1 MNGLKYKRKY
11 GRKSKSKTKG
21 KRLALY
27 KNPNSGLAYM
37 YIESYDVIASLLG
50 TTTYQWNSSANP
62 YLNFSDMFTYGGT
75 TAFYNLAGNWG
86 AIKIISLDVMI
97 TDAVP
102 SQEYSS
108 TNFGNPSFPTYV
120 VGCYPT
126 KQSIDVGSRSIYKDD
141 GMYITPGLLKTFRK
155 TFNFSKMARMTG
167 TSSVAEWIDMSSNG
181 SYADIRGQL
190 HVRTSHSHNTSTSV
204 HVGNVRSRFLIA
216 CKLPTGNQ

>member
-11 GRKSKSKTKG
+11 GRKSKSSTKG

-27 KNPNSGLAYM
+27 KNPTSGLAYM

-50 TTTYQWNSSANP
+50 TTTYQWNTAGNP
-62 YLNFSDMFTYGGT
+62 YLNFSDMFTYGGS
-75 TAFYNLAGNWG
+75 TAFNNLAGNWG

-102 SQEYSS
+102 AQEYSN
-108 TNFGNPSFPTYV
+108 TNFGNASFPTYI

-126 KQSIDVGSRSIYKDD
+126 KQSVDVGSRSIYKDD
-141 GMYITPGLLKTFRK
+141 AMYITPGLLKTFRK
-155 TFNFSKMARMTG
+155 TFNFFKMARMTG

-181 SYADIRGQL
+181 SYADIKGQL
-190 HVRTSHSHNTSTSV
+190 HVRTSHSHNTSASL

>member
-11 GRKSKSKTKG
+11 GRKSRTKG

-27 KNPNSGLAYM
+27 KNPTSGLAYM
-37 YIESYDVIASLLG
+37 YIESYDIIASVLG
-50 TTTYQWNSSANP
+50 TNLYQWNTSTYP
-62 YLNFSDMFTYGGT
+62 YLNFSDMFVHGGT
-75 TAFYNLAGNWG
+75 TSFNALAYNWG
-86 AIKIISLDVMI
+86 AIKIISLDVII

-102 SQEYSS
+102 AQEYTSAL
-108 TNFGNPSFPTYV
+108 FGHASLPTYV

-126 KQSIDVGSRSIYKDD
+126 KQSVDVGSRAVFKDD

-167 TSSVAEWIDMSSNG
+167 TASVAEWIDMSSNG
-181 SYADIRGQL
+181 SYADIKGQL
-190 HVRTSHSHNTSTSV
+190 HVRTSHAHNSSTSL